1 MQITMM
7 AVFAE
12 YMDGWRCL
20 QITMMAVFA
29 DHDDGG
35 VCMAMLVVL
44 HQTQFKTM
52 TLGTNNIHTSHV
64 HTVVLFPL
72 ASWRFL
78 L

>member
-1 MQITMM
+1 M

-20 QITMMAVFA
+20 QITRMAVFA

-44 HQTQFKTM
+44 NQTQFKTM

-64 HTVVLFPL
+64 NTGHRTRRLSF
-72 ASWRFL
+72 SFL
-78 L
+78 LAFSSL